1 MRVYAVTSIH
11 VPDEELSRRQERYD
25 RISPPGVTVELHD
38 LGPTAPRTLET
49 AEDLEKS
56 AQLVAA
62 ALRAADSAG
71 YDALLPDCPLDP
83 GVDEVSGTLAT
94 PVHGQLQLTLDEV
107 TTAAGAVTMNETM
120 AAELVTRAAAHGAKL
135 VATSVL
141 NLDRTMLSANTR
153 WLAALGTA
161 VNELADAGAEVVI
174 NSCATVE
181 LDNARSGRI
190 PVVDPA
196 VTALRRLGGV
206 HESV

>member
-11 VPDEELSRRQERYD
+11 VQAEELSRRQERYD

-38 LGPTAPRTLET
+38 LGPTAPQTLET
-49 AEDLEKS
+49 AEDVRTS
-56 AQLVAA
+56 ARLVAE
-62 ALRAADSAG
+62 ALRAADDAG

-83 GVDEVSGTLAT
+83 GVDEVSGTLTT
-94 PVHGQLQLTLDEV
+94 PVHGQLQLTLDEI
-107 TTAAGAVTMNETM
+107 TAAAGAVTMNEVI
-120 AAELVTRAAAHGAKL
+120 AATLATRAAAHGTEL

-141 NLDRTMLSANTR
+141 DLDHTMLSADTR

-174 NSCATVE
+174 NGCATVE

-196 VTALRRLGGV
+196 VTALRRLRGA
-206 HESV
+206 HESI